1 MGYKIIKSKIENTD
15 NKKICGF
22 VGDLSNME
30 ASFIFKEFLERTI
43 NTKNY
48 ESRSIKTFI
57 DSSKREN
64 YIFNS
69 RINGIEE
76 ADLIL
81 MIGTNPRYEA
91 TMINARIRKAF
102 LNNNT
107 QIVSLNNVG
116 DLTYP
121 YESLDGNTQTLKDIF
136 DNNNEIS
143 KKIINSKKPLIIIG
157 ESFLR
162 IRSAEYLFNLLKDF
176 LKKNEKIS
184 SEWNPLNVLSV
195 DAGTV
200 GNLDL
205 DIID

>member
-1 MGYKIIKSKIENTD
+1 
-15 NKKICGF
+15 
-22 VGDLSNME
+22 
-30 ASFIFKEFLERTI
+30 
-43 NTKNY
+43 
-48 ESRSIKTFI
+48 
-57 DSSKREN
+57 
-64 YIFNS
+64 
-69 RINGIEE
+69 
-76 ADLIL
+76 

-91 TMINARIRKAF
+91 TMVNARIRKAF
-102 LNNNT
+102 LNNDT
-107 QIVSLNNVG
+107 KIISLNNIG

-136 DNNNEIS
+136 DNNNELS

-205 DIID
+205 DIIDRNNKLLDEVKENKFEIIYLVGQDNLEFK